1 MLQRKDVFAPKRK
14 MNSCEKC
21 KSYTSLKEPRK
32 EGERHIVHGICFKD
46 YFKNSGSIYPIHI
59 PETECKSFETDS
71 EENREQNISGQMDIT
86 DFPEVMP

>member
-1 MLQRKDVFAPKRK
+1 

-46 YFKNSGSIYPIHI
+46 YHENLGHLYAIHI
-59 PETECKSFETDS
+59 PEIACTSFEINV
-71 EENREQNISGQMDIT
+71 EEKKEQDIKGQMVIT